1 MPAPKIEGRKSQK
14 FSFELPSEDQTKN
27 ILKLNDK
34 ISISKKDSEIKSL
47 EKEIQDIKNTIPVYN
62 YEVQEPTFDQ
72 IVAALGQ
79 VKPNGRMD
87 VIGAG
92 KVIWELCCI
101 SYDKEIEENPRIL
114 VSVCIQL
121 YADYADTIDIEIKK
135 K

>member
-14 FSFELPSEDQTKN
+14 FSFKHEDKEL
-27 ILKLNDK
+27 
-34 ISISKKDSEIKSL
+34 
-47 EKEIQDIKNTIPVYN
+47 N